1 MNEVP
6 NAEGWNH
13 KMRDSVDLRRG
24 LSATEVLAR
33 RRAFGSNVL
42 PAAKRTFPALQLL
55 RQMIHFFAIM
65 LWVAGLLAIAAG
77 MWELGIAIFFII
89 LINGIF
95 AFLQEYRADKAVERL
110 SALLPRNVIAIR
122 DGCHS
127 QVDAQDLV
135 VDDTI
140 LLGPGDRVP
149 ADLITL
155 GADSATEDLSALTG
169 ESVPVHITAGDSLFA
184 GTFVTSG
191 EIIAQVTKVGRETR
205 LGKIVSLAATSE
217 RPPAPLALELS
228 RVVRYIAVISFAV
241 GLLFLLLALLVG
253 IRLEDA
259 VVFAIGVTVA
269 LVPEGLLPTVSLSL
283 AMGAQRMSR
292 RMAVVRKLESVQT
305 LGSTTFVCLDKTG
318 TLTKNEMNVVE
329 VWTPSGIARIEGTGY
344 GPKAKVSMDPMAET
358 EFRRVVLAAVR
369 TCTGRATPRDGE
381 WVAMGNPMEAA
392 IHALALRVGI
402 DLEAEERMAPVV
414 QRFTFDSFRRR
425 ASVVTTNGIM
435 LKGAPDAVL
444 PLCTWSGSDT
454 AKEMGGRGLRVLA
467 VASRAT
473 TPEEMPQTVE
483 QAERNLQLL
492 GLIGISD
499 PPRPGVA
506 EAVSSCRRAGI
517 RVAMITGDQAAT
529 AKAVAE
535 EVGLLCK
542 DSLVITAND
551 LPRDQMVLGAMLDRD
566 GSVIAAVSPED
577 KLLIARCLRARGHV
591 VAMTGDGVN
600 DGPALREANIGIAM
614 GNSGTDVARE
624 AADLILL
631 DDKFSTIVAA
641 IEEGRATFA
650 NVRRFL
656 TYHLTDN
663 VAELTPF
670 VLWALSGGRFPL
682 ALGILQILFLDIGTD
697 MLPAVALGA
706 EPPRAGL
713 LDRPPDQ
720 HHILDRRVLIRAF
733 GLLGPAEAIIEIF
746 AFLATFW
753 AAGWRP
759 GMMFPGGT
767 VLMSA
772 SGAAFAAV
780 VFGQMANA
788 FACRSTRYPPGRLGW
803 LTNRLLVFAVI
814 VELVLLVAFFA
825 VPQLSA
831 ILNHRWPSIAGS
843 IAALTA
849 IPAVLAVD
857 SLYKRWAARR
867 VHVPRSV
874 GSPGHAVR

>member
-1 MNEVP
+1 MTKVP
-6 NAEGWNH
+6 NAEEWNQ
-13 KMRDSVDLRRG
+13 KSRDSVDLRRG
-24 LSATEVLAR
+24 LGATEVLAR
-33 RRAFGSNVL
+33 RKEYGPNVL
-42 PAAKRTFPALQLL
+42 PAARRNSPWLQLL
-55 RQMIHFFAIM
+55 RQMVHFFALM
-65 LWVAGLLAIAAG
+65 LWVAGLLAIVAG
-77 MWELGIAIFFII
+77 MWELGVAIFIII

-110 SALLPRNVIAIR
+110 SALLPRRVIAIR
-122 DGCHS
+122 DGCRS
-127 QVDAQDLV
+127 QIEADDLV

-149 ADLITL
+149 ADLIAL
-155 GADSATEDLSALTG
+155 RADSATADVSALTG
-169 ESVPVHITAGDSLFA
+169 ESVPAHITGGDSLFA

-191 EIIAQVTKVGRETR
+191 EIVAQVAKVGRETR
-205 LGKIVSLAATSE
+205 LGQIVTMAATSE

-253 IRLEDA
+253 IRLADG

-305 LGSTTFVCLDKTG
+305 LGSTTFICIDKTG

-329 VWTPSGIARIEGTGY
+329 VWTPSGIARINGEGYSPRGQ
-344 GPKAKVSMDPMAET
+344 VSVDQAAEAD
-358 EFRRVVLAAVR
+358 FRRVVLAAVR
-369 TCTGRATPRDGE
+369 TCTGRAGLREGV

-402 DLEAEERMAPVV
+402 DLEAEERTSPAV

-425 ASVVTTNGIM
+425 TSVVTTGGIM

-444 PLCTWSGSDT
+444 PLCAGSGLDI
-454 AKEMGGRGLRVLA
+454 AKEMGARGLRVLA
-467 VASRAT
+467 VAARSAP
-473 TPEEMPQTVE
+473 PERVPQTVE
-483 QAERNLQLL
+483 QAERDLQLV

-506 EAVSSCRRAGI
+506 EAIASCRRAGI

-529 AKAVAE
+529 ARAVAE
-535 EVGLLCK
+535 EVGLLCEN
-542 DSLVITAND
+542 SLVLTAHD

-577 KLLIARCLRARGHV
+577 KLLIARSLRARGHV

-641 IEEGRATFA
+641 IEEGRATFT
-650 NVRRFL
+650 NVRKFL

-663 VAELTPF
+663 VAELAPF

-713 LDRPPDQ
+713 LDRPPDK
-720 HHILDRRVLIRAF
+720 HHIMDRGVLIRAF
-733 GLLGPAEAIIEIF
+733 GLLGPTEAVIEIF

-753 AAGWRP
+753 AAGWKP
-759 GMMFPGGT
+759 GMVFPGGT

-772 SGAAFAAV
+772 SGAAFTAV
-780 VFGQMANA
+780 VFGQMANS
-788 FACRSTRYPPGRLGW
+788 FACRSARYSPARLGW
-803 LTNRLLVFAVI
+803 LTNRLLMFALV
-814 VELVLLVAFFA
+814 VEMILLFMFFA

-831 ILNHRWPSIAGS
+831 ILHHQWPSIAGS

-867 VHVPRSV
+867 VHNLSPRQ
-874 GSPGHAVR
+874 PL